1 VSSWALRLARVRIAD
16 DSLRRPSRR
25 RHRVVASGASRL
37 APPDGLVVLAGLAGV
52 GKTELLGELA
62 SAGEQVLDLERLASH
77 RGSAFGAIGLGPQPS
92 HAAFERAV
100 RGELAAADPA
110 RRLWVEDEGPFIG
123 RVGVPRELIARMET
137 APYIEL
143 CASFEARTA
152 RLVRTY
158 GGAPTAELEAAIARS
173 VDRLGPDAADAALAH
188 LRSGELAAAVRVLLP
203 AYDAAYEHRMR
214 RRRGPRLGALAS

>member
-25 RHRVVASGASRL
+25 RHRVVASRASRL
-37 APPDGLVVLAGLAGV
+37 APPDGLVVLTGLAGV
-52 GKTELLGELA
+52 GKTELLGELT

-123 RVGVPRELIARMET
+123 RVGVPHELIARMET

-143 CASFEARTA
+143 HAPFEARVA

-158 GGAPTAELEAAIARS
+158 GTAPTAELEAAISRS
-173 VDRLGPDAADAALAH
+173 VTRLGADTADAAVAY
-188 LRSGELAAAVRVLLP
+188 LRTGDLAAAVRVLLP
-203 AYDAAYEHRMR
+203 AYDAAYHHRMR
-214 RRRGPRLGALAS
+214 RARGPCVGVLAS